1 MTDEGYERCCPR
13 CDNRF
18 VASTDRGICPACQLF
33 SRIARDG
40 TPIGL
45 VRTYDSIELQD
56 WPYGPVDEQFG
67 LVLHAFA
74 DGGGPLFVADRYDGY
89 PLLSVVHQQLADR
102 FASLTEALRGFVP
115 TCELHTSPDDLV
127 SLSSVYS
134 NATRLVSLRWYEGDS
149 QRDLVGSWTNDG
161 GSVDALLDLDAF
173 WHPAL
178 A

>member
-1 MTDEGYERCCPR
+1 MTHEGYERRCPR
-13 CDNRF
+13 CDHPF
-18 VASTDRGICPACQLF
+18 VASTDRGICPVCQLL

-45 VRTYDSIELQD
+45 VRAYDSIELHD
-56 WPYGPVDEQFG
+56 WPHGPVDDTIG

-102 FASLTEALRGFVP
+102 FLDLTEALRQFIP

-134 NATRLVSLRWYEGDS
+134 NATRLISLRWFEDDG
-149 QRDLVGSWTNDG
+149 QRDVVECWTNDG

-173 WHPAL
+173 WHPTL